1 MKIKFLLVLLCI
13 YGNNY
18 AQEIAIRG
26 NIMDD
31 QLQPL
36 ETVLL
41 QARNT
46 ENQVL
51 DYTYSDQNGN
61 YELKFIKNNESIIIE
76 ASSLGFTTVR
86 KKITIA
92 DQKMLDF
99 LDFEM
104 IEKMESLKE
113 VIVEGHQK
121 ISINCDTTFIRVS
134 QYASDTELTVDF
146 LL

>member
-1 MKIKFLLVLLCI
+1 
-13 YGNNY
+13 
-18 AQEIAIRG
+18 
-26 NIMDD
+26 MDD